1 MPHMNRSR
9 WQEIPFLTFA
19 SKWLIR
25 AGLLVCLNLGFT
37 CTMWAQRPA
46 TSDSVMVA
54 PADTIPYKV
63 PFFDFKSDY
72 INPKKA
78 AILSLALPGA
88 GQAYN
93 KRWWKLPIVYGAIGG
108 MVYAIDFNQGLY
120 RRFRDALVL
129 ELADQPHEF
138 DGTGIDSANALRSLR
153 DEYDRNTQLSYI
165 GSVVLYGVI
174 AIEAFVDA
182 HLLDFDIDDDLSL
195 RVQPT
200 LQPLPAELGLG
211 SAGVA
216 VVVRF

>member
-1 MPHMNRSR
+1 MSNKHHGRDVILCVSAAAK
-9 WQEIPFLTFA
+9 Q
-19 SKWLIR
+19 WLVR
-25 AGLLVCLNLGFT
+25 AGLLFLCLYFT
-37 CTMWAQRPA
+37 GTVWAQRPA
-46 TSDSVMVA
+46 AVDSVVVT
-54 PADTIPYKV
+54 PADTLSEKV

-93 KRWWKLPIVYGAIGG
+93 KRWWKLPLVYGAIGG

-120 RRFRDALVL
+120 RRFRDALKL

-138 DGTGIDSANALRSLR
+138 TGTGIGSANALRSLR

-165 GSVVLYGVI
+165 GTVVLYGVI
-174 AIEAFVDA
+174 AVEAFVDA

-195 RVQPT
+195 HLQPTVQPV
-200 LQPLPAELGLG
+200 PRELGLG

-216 VVVRF
+216 IVVQF

>member
-1 MPHMNRSR
+1 MSNIHYGVTANNGV
-9 WQEIPFLTFA
+9 FLAT
-19 SKWLIR
+19 KQWLIR
-25 AGLLVCLNLGFT
+25 AGLLGLMFGISH
-37 CTMWAQRPA
+37 TMWAQPTTA
-46 TSDSVMVA
+46 PDSVMVA
-54 PADTIPYKV
+54 AGDTLSEKV

-93 KRWWKLPIVYGAIGG
+93 KRWWKLPLVYGAIGG
-108 MVYAIDFNQGLY
+108 VVYAIDFNQGLY
-120 RRFRDALVL
+120 RRFRDALKL

-138 DGTGIDSANALRSLR
+138 TGTGIDSANALRSLR

-165 GSVVLYGVI
+165 GAVALYGVI
-174 AIEAFVDA
+174 AVEAFVDA
-182 HLLDFDIDDDLSL
+182 HLLDFNIDDDLSL

-200 LQPLPAELGLG
+200 VQPVPRELGLG

>member
-1 MPHMNRSR
+1 MFGISH
-9 WQEIPFLTFA
+9 T
-19 SKWLIR
+19 
-25 AGLLVCLNLGFT
+25 T
-37 CTMWAQRPA
+37 WAQRPA
-46 TSDSVMVA
+46 ATDSIMVA
-54 PADTIPYKV
+54 AADTISEKV

-93 KRWWKLPIVYGAIGG
+93 KRWWKLPLVYGAIGG
-108 MVYAIDFNQGLY
+108 MVYAIDFNQGVY
-120 RRFRDALVL
+120 RRFRDALKL

-138 DGTGIDSANALRSLR
+138 TGTGNGSANALRSLR

-165 GSVVLYGVI
+165 GTVVLYGVI
-174 AIEAFVDA
+174 AVEAFVDA
-182 HLLDFDIDDDLSL
+182 HLLDFNIDDDLSL

-200 LQPLPAELGLG
+200 VQPVPRELGLG